1 MAVSFYVGRA
11 FTSSGMDSA
20 RPVTALPSPG
30 LAVGRGGGAP
40 AVPPAGGGR
49 VIWNRKPRAGM
60 CLALVPRAAL
70 RNRWYAMMVLQLRLL
85 LLTVLRSAS
94 VGVVAGIAVAA
105 REILAQDYLRQ
116 HLWRT
121 ALWIACRD
129 TALGALVGAAGGACL
144 GERRTVRAL
153 VPLRRTAGDSRV
165 PCIRT
170 SSRDLC
176 GHARGDAST
185 S

>member
-20 RPVTALPSPG
+20 RPATALPSPG

-40 AVPPAGGGR
+40 TVPPAGGGR
-49 VIWNRKPRAGM
+49 VTWNRRAARWDVPRPYPTSGATESPVCHDDPPAAALVADGSPLGLGWSRRRHRCRSQRDPRSGLPPATPLADRAVDRLPRHRARRAGG
-60 CLALVPRAAL
+60 PR
-70 RNRWYAMMVLQLRLL
+70 
-85 LLTVLRSAS
+85 
-94 VGVVAGIAVAA
+94 
-105 REILAQDYLRQ
+105 
-116 HLWRT
+116 
-121 ALWIACRD
+121 
-129 TALGALVGAAGGACL
+129 GACL